1 MHTVSGVADIGGTH
15 VERRC
20 DNCEHPT
27 SSLLRVVLIGESIR
41 ADEDDLYLL
50 AEVFHELGF
59 LELSDE
65 EDSPSDDP
73 PPKRN
78 LHRIK

>member
-1 MHTVSGVADIGGTH
+1 M
-15 VERRC
+15 EQRC

-27 SSLLRVVLIGESIR
+27 SSLLRVVLIGEIIR
-41 ADEDDLYLL
+41 ADEDDLYML
-50 AEVFHELGF
+50 AEVFDELGL
-59 LELSDE
+59 LELTEE

-73 PPKRN
+73 PSRRN